1 MLNLFSLFVG
11 SKEPKEKNRVGIRKF
26 LSNPNKPLNI
36 TLESK
41 DEICSIGSHEKRQI
55 LQAILDIYKIK
66 AELKEPRTKKA
77 KKKETEDVK

>member
-1 MLNLFSLFVG
+1 MLNLFSLFAG

-26 LSNPNKPLNI
+26 LANPNKPLNI

-77 KKKETEDVK
+77 KKKETENVK